1 MSKVVCASAGTE
13 NITLARN
20 YIVSTLK
27 KLDWE
32 IEEDEFTDDTP
43 VGKKKFT
50 NIIATKDPSAPRRL
64 ILSAHY
70 DSKYYPNYP
79 ENQVCEYYHAVSN
92 SRLSI

>member
-1 MSKVVCASAGTE
+1 MTKVVWASADTE

-32 IEEDEFTDDTP
+32 IEEDEFMDDTP

-50 NIIATKDPSAPRRL
+50 NIIATKDPSASRRL

-79 ENQVCEYYHAVSN
+79 ENQVCGHYRVVSN
-92 SRLSI
+92 SRSSI